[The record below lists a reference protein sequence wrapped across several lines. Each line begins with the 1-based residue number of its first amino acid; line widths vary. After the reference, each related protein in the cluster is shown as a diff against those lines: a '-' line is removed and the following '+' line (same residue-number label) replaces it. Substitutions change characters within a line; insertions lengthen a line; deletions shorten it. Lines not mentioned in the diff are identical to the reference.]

1 MTAGVPRD
9 VLFGALVAV
18 GYLVVLLVLWPMV
31 DRPPAW
37 PDVALA
43 VLVGC
48 AAVVTRWAR
57 EH

>member
-9 VLFGALVAV
+9 VLSGAVVAV

-37 PDVALA
+37 PDAALA
-43 VLVGC
+43 VLVGG